1 MRFVLV
7 GLFAV
12 AVIFAGCQS
21 TPEDTAPPPVP
32 AGCQPL
38 LGGADCFLP
47 YPSDFFRTPD
57 ATTRSGYRLV
67 PTGAAV
73 LLTGDGEVADPTVAH
88 AIDGASRVPSIV
100 AVLPGPVSRDGLVGV
115 LDDAARSV
123 SPSSPSVLVD
133 AATGQLVAHFT
144 DIDPNATDDRRR
156 ALVLHPLAPLEPL
169 HRYVVALHG
178 VHVDGGGTAPAA
190 EGFRRIRDHL
200 STPDPTLVAEG
211 VRFERDVFPVLAQA
225 GIARAGVQLAWD
237 FTTGSDDEVTTDML
251 RVRELTQTWLSQNT
265 PAVTVDALAEN
276 PSPEIW
282 RTVHGTITGPLFC
295 ESVDPGALLARDP
308 DGKVRL
314 AGTATF
320 PFVAQIPVSVRDQA
334 DPGRVIEY
342 GHGFFG
348 SLAEVEDLAHIPNRL
363 HGTALGIPWWGMSR
377 DDLGVLLGDMSAHP
391 ANALRFTERVH
402 QAMANWMVTSAALSE
417 LGKLDAFRRLNGG
430 PSVLAAGNPSF
441 MGISQG
447 HILGGVISVLDPR
460 IERAALQVGGAGL
473 THIMT
478 RARPLGGLLFLLRS
492 AVADRLDQMKFIAMM
507 QRGLD
512 RIDPATYAELQRAG
526 GPPGSPP
533 DRRFLLQCG
542 LGDSEVP
549 NLGTFLHARALGI
562 SQLDTGTPAVYG
574 LTQVSGAF
582 AGSALATYDFGFD
595 LASIYGAM
603 QPASETNV
611 IHEGLRTHETVLAMI
626 DRFYAEGVIASTC
639 DGPCNPD

>member
-1 MRFVLV
+1 MRIAN
-7 GLFAV
+7 GLLAV
-12 AVIFAGCQS
+12 AVAFGGCQS

-47 YPSDFFRTPD
+47 YPSDFFRKAD
-57 ATTRSGYRLV
+57 ATTKSGYRLV

-73 LLTGDGEVADPTVAH
+73 LLTGEGEVADPTVAH
-88 AIDGASRVPSIV
+88 GIDGASRVPSIV
-100 AVLPGPVSRDGLVGV
+100 AVLPGPVLRDGLVGV

-123 SPSSPSVLVD
+123 SADSPSVLVD
-133 AATGQLVAHFT
+133 ATTGQLVAHFT
-144 DIDPNATDDRRR
+144 DVDPNATDERRR
-156 ALVLHPLAPLEPL
+156 AIVIHPLAPLAAL

-178 VHVDGGGTAPAA
+178 VRVEGGGLAPAA
-190 EGFRRIRDHL
+190 EGFRRLRDHL
-200 STPDPTLVAEG
+200 STPDPVLVAEG
-211 VRFERDVFPVLAQA
+211 ARFERDVFPVLAQA
-225 GIARAGVQLAWD
+225 GVSRGGIQLAWD

-251 RVRELTQTWLSQNT
+251 QVRELTLQWLAQST
-265 PAVTVDALAEN
+265 PTVTVDAVAED

-295 ESVDPGALLARDP
+295 ESAEPGAVLARDSN
-308 DGKVRL
+308 GRIRL

-320 PFVAQIPVSVRDQA
+320 PYVAQIPASVRDQA
-334 DPGRVIEY
+334 EPGRVIEY

-348 SLAEVEDLAHIPNRL
+348 GLGEVEDLAHIPNRL
-363 HGTALGIPWWGMSR
+363 HGTALGIPWWGMSK

-402 QAMANWMVTSAALSE
+402 QAMANWMVTSAAIPELS
-417 LGKLDAFRRLNGG
+417 KQDAFRRPNGG
-430 PSVLAAGNPSF
+430 PSVLASANPVF

-473 THIMT
+473 THVMT
-478 RARPLGGLLFLLRS
+478 RARPLGGLLFILRS

-512 RIDPATYAELQRAG
+512 RIDPATYAELHRAG

-549 NLGTFLHARALGI
+549 NLGTFLHARALGMA
-562 SQLDTGTPAVYG
+562 QLDTGTPQVYG
-574 LTQVSGAF
+574 LPQVSGPY
-582 AGSALATYDFGFD
+582 AGSAIATYDFGFD

-603 QPASETNV
+603 QPASSTNV
-611 IHEGLRTHETVLAMI
+611 IHEGLRTHETVLSVI
-626 DRFYAEGVIASTC
+626 DRFYAEGVVASTC
-639 DGPCNPD
+639 SGPCDPD